1 MELRAL
7 ILTLAFGNV
16 INEPDIEAGAA
27 RTAKLTGRDLDFDAF
42 CDAISECIRDGLIRD
57 PVRLPGGS
65 LQCHWHLELTP
76 EGVAAVR
83 DMPGVDLCRQ
93 GIGTGYSLHADNA
106 AEREHAENWH
116 G

>member
-57 PVRLPGGS
+57 PVRLPEAS
-65 LQCHWHLELTP
+65 LQCHWHLEPTP
-76 EGVAAVR
+76 AGVAFVR
-83 DMPGVDLCRQ
+83 AMDGSEQDIRSVRNIRTLCQ
-93 GIGTGYSLHADNA
+93 GC
-106 AEREHAENWH
+106 
-116 G
+116 